1 MRLVLD
7 TNVVFSALLWRGTSY
22 RLLEAIR
29 RRSETRLFSSP
40 TLIEELA
47 LVLTRATAAKRLAM
61 IGKTA
66 REVLADYVE
75 AVDLVEPALVPRVVP
90 GDADDDQVI
99 AAAVAARADCIVS
112 GDADLLS
119 MNSHQGIPILTTAQA
134 AQLLGE

>member
-1 MRLVLD
+1 
-7 TNVVFSALLWRGTSY
+7 
-22 RLLEAIR
+22 LLEAIR

-40 TLIEELA
+40 TLIAELA

-90 GDADDDQVI
+90 GDADDDQSLPPRWRPGLI
-99 AAAVAARADCIVS
+99 AS
-112 GDADLLS
+112 S
-119 MNSHQGIPILTTAQA
+119 QA
-134 AQLLGE
+134 MQICFR